1 MAKLSFKPK
10 QITKRLLASLRD
22 RSLDVVASR
31 FGLKTDE
38 QRKTLEAIGQKY
50 GITRERVRQ
59 IENAALNNIRK
70 SEEFFSEEHVFDELR
85 NAVHQLGAV
94 VHEGELLEHLADDPT
109 VQNHLQ
115 FLMVLSDHF
124 QFHKENEH
132 FKARWATDH
141 GVLGTIHESLHSL
154 YKNLKDD
161 EIFSESEI
169 INKLLENIK
178 EINEEHRD
186 EEVAKRWLRLSKKVA
201 PNPLNEW
208 GKAHSKNV
216 KVRGVKDYAF
226 LVMRKHGNPMH
237 FREVA
242 ESIGNLFG
250 KKTHPATTHNEL
262 IKDDRFVLVG
272 RGKYGLREW
281 GYKPGVVRD
290 VIKEILDKYGPLTRD
305 EVVDYVMRERFLK
318 RNTILVNLQ
327 NPDYFVRL
335 QDGKYTSI

>member
-10 QITKRLLASLRD
+10 QVTKDLLGALRD
-22 RSLDVVASR
+22 RSLDVVSSR
-31 FGLKTDE
+31 FGLKTDA

-59 IENAALNNIRK
+59 IENSALNSIRK
-70 SEEFFSEEHVFDELR
+70 SDEFESAQMHFDELKTMI
-85 NAVHQLGAV
+85 HELGGAV
-94 VHEGELLEHLADDPT
+94 NEEELLEALADDQAT
-109 VQNHLQ
+109 QNHLY
-115 FLMVLSDHF
+115 FLLVLGDHF
-124 QFHKENEH
+124 KLHKENEF
-132 FKARWATDH
+132 FKTRWTTDNQILTNVH
-141 GVLGTIHESLHSL
+141 DALQNL

-161 EIFSESEI
+161 EIMTEAEI
-169 INKLLENIK
+169 VDKLLQQIK
-178 EINEEHRD
+178 DINEEHRD
-186 EEVAKRWLRLSKKVA
+186 LEIAKRWLRISKKVS

-208 GKAHSKNV
+208 GKSHSKNV

-242 ESIGNLFG
+242 EAITELFG

-262 IKDDRFVLVG
+262 IKDSRFVLVG

-290 VIKEILDKYGPLTRD
+290 VIKEILEKYGPLTRD
-305 EVVDYVMRERFLK
+305 EIVDHVMKERFLK

-327 NPDYFVRL
+327 NPQYFTRL
-335 QDGKYTSI
+335 EDGRYTAI

>member
-10 QITKRLLASLRD
+10 QITKRLMGALRD

-31 FGLKTDE
+31 FGLQTDA

-59 IENAALNNIRK
+59 IENAALNQIRK
-70 SEEFFSEEHVFDELR
+70 SDEFESEQVAFEELR
-85 NAVHQLGAV
+85 DIIHSLGSV
-94 VHEGELLEHLADDPT
+94 VNEEELLAHFADDT
-109 VQNHLQ
+109 AAQNHIH
-115 FLMVLSDHF
+115 FLLVLSDYF
-124 QFHKENEH
+124 DLHKENEH
-132 FKARWATDH
+132 FKARWSTDK
-141 GVLGTIHESLHSL
+141 GVLASVHEALGGL

-161 EIFSESEI
+161 EIMTESEM

-178 EINEEHRD
+178 QVNEEHRD
-186 EEVAKRWLRLSKKVA
+186 EEIAKRWLRISKKVA

-208 GKAHSKNV
+208 GKANSKNV

-242 ESIGNLFG
+242 EAITELFG

-262 IKDDRFVLVG
+262 IKDNRFVLVG

-281 GYKPGVVRD
+281 GYKPGVVKD
-290 VIKEILDKYGPLTRD
+290 VIREIIEKYGPLTRD
-305 EVVDYVMRERFLK
+305 DVVDHVMKERFLK

-327 NPDYFVRL
+327 NPEYFTRL
-335 QDGKYTSI
+335 EDGRYTTV

>member
-10 QITKRLLASLRD
+10 QITKHLLGALRD

-31 FGLKTDE
+31 FGLKTDA
-38 QRKTLEAIGQKY
+38 QRKTLEAIGKKY

-59 IENAALNNIRK
+59 IENASLNQIRK
-70 SEEFFSEEHVFDELR
+70 SDEFESEQAIFNELQEL
-85 NAVHQLGAV
+85 VHSLGAV
-94 VHEGELLEHLADDPT
+94 VNEDELLAHFSDDP
-109 VQNHLQ
+109 VLQNHIQ
-115 FLMVLSDHF
+115 FLLVLSDHF
-124 QFHKENEH
+124 QHHKENEH
-132 FKARWATDH
+132 FKSRWTTDK
-141 GVLGTIHESLHSL
+141 GVLGNVHDALHSL
-154 YKNLKDD
+154 YKGLKDD
-161 EIFSESEI
+161 QIMSESEM

-186 EEVAKRWLRLSKKVA
+186 EEIAKRWLRISKKVA

-208 GKAHSKNV
+208 GRANSKNV

-242 ESIGNLFG
+242 EAITELFG

-262 IKDDRFVLVG
+262 IKDNRFVLVG

-281 GYKPGVVRD
+281 GYKPGVVKD
-290 VIKEILDKYGPLTRD
+290 VIREIIEKHGPLTRD
-305 EVVDYVMRERFLK
+305 EVVDHVMKERFLK

-327 NPDYFVRL
+327 NPEYFTRL
-335 QDGKYTSI
+335 EDGRYTTV

>member
-10 QITKRLLASLRD
+10 QITKRLMGALRD

-31 FGLKTDE
+31 FGLETDA

-59 IENAALNNIRK
+59 IENAALNQIRK
-70 SEEFFSEEHVFDELR
+70 SDEFSSEQLAFEELR
-85 NAVHQLGAV
+85 DIVHSLGSV
-94 VHEGELLEHLADDPT
+94 VNEEELLAYFADD
-109 VQNHLQ
+109 VAAQNHIH
-115 FLMVLSDHF
+115 FLLVLSDYF
-124 QFHKENEH
+124 DLHKENEH
-132 FKARWATDH
+132 FKARWSTDK
-141 GVLGTIHESLHSL
+141 GVLAYVHEALGGL

-161 EIFSESEI
+161 EIMTESEM

-178 EINEEHRD
+178 QVNEEHRD
-186 EEVAKRWLRLSKKVA
+186 EEIAKRWLRISKKVA

-208 GKAHSKNV
+208 GKSNSKNV

-242 ESIGNLFG
+242 EAITELFG

-262 IKDDRFVLVG
+262 IKDNRFVLVG

-281 GYKPGVVRD
+281 GYKPGVVKD
-290 VIKEILDKYGPLTRD
+290 VIREIIEKYGPLTRD
-305 EVVDYVMRERFLK
+305 DVVDHVMKERFLK

-327 NPDYFVRL
+327 NPEYFTRL
-335 QDGKYTSI
+335 EDGRYTTV

>member
-10 QITKRLLASLRD
+10 QITKYLLGALRD

-31 FGLKTDE
+31 FGLTTDTE
-38 QRKTLEAIGQKY
+38 RKTLEAIGQKY

-59 IENAALNNIRK
+59 IENAALNSMRK
-70 SEEFFSEEHVFDELR
+70 SDEFQSQESVFTELKDSINSLGSVVYEDELL
-85 NAVHQLGAV
+85 N
-94 VHEGELLEHLADDPT
+94 T
-109 VQNHLQ
+109 
-115 FLMVLSDHF
+115 LSDDDTVRNHINFLLVLNDHF
-124 QFHKENEH
+124 KLHKENEH
-132 FKARWATDH
+132 FKTRWTTDTGTLNKVH
-141 GVLGTIHESLHSL
+141 DALGSL
-154 YKNLKDD
+154 YKNLSDD
-161 EIFSESEI
+161 EIFSESDMVD
-169 INKLLENIK
+169 KLLKNIQN
-178 EINEEHRD
+178 INEEHRD
-186 EEVAKRWLRLSKKVA
+186 EEVAKRWLRISKKVA

-242 ESIGNLFG
+242 EAITDLFG

-262 IKDDRFVLVG
+262 IKDNRFVLVG

-281 GYKPGVVRD
+281 GYKPGVVKD
-290 VIKEILDKYGPLTRD
+290 VIREIIEKYGPLSRD
-305 EVVDYVMRERFLK
+305 EVVDHVMKERFLK

-327 NPDYFVRL
+327 NPEYFTRL
-335 QDGKYTSI
+335 EDGRYTVA

>member
-10 QITKRLLASLRD
+10 QVTKHLLDALRD

-31 FGLKTDE
+31 FGLKTDS

-59 IENAALNNIRK
+59 IENSALNSIRK
-70 SEEFFSEEHVFDELR
+70 SDEFSADQAVFEELKQHIHSLGGVINEE
-85 NAVHQLGAV
+85 
-94 VHEGELLEHLADDPT
+94 ELLEQLADDQAT
-109 VQNHLQ
+109 QNHLY
-115 FLMVLSDHF
+115 FLLVLSDHF
-124 QFHKENEH
+124 KLHKENEY
-132 FKARWATDH
+132 FKARWTTDNA
-141 GVLGTIHESLHSL
+141 VLNNVHDALHNL

-161 EIFSESEI
+161 EIMTESEI
-169 INKLLENIK
+169 VEKLLQHVK

-186 EEVAKRWLRLSKKVA
+186 QEIAKRWLRISKKVS

-208 GKAHSKNV
+208 GKSHSKNV

-242 ESIGNLFG
+242 EAITELFG

-262 IKDDRFVLVG
+262 IKDNRFVLVG

-281 GYKPGVVRD
+281 GYKPGVVKE
-290 VIKEILDKYGPLTRD
+290 VIKEILEKHGPMTRD
-305 EVVDYVMRERFLK
+305 EIVDHVMKERFLK

-327 NPDYFVRL
+327 NPEYFTRL
-335 QDGKYTSI
+335 EDGRYTTI

>member
-10 QITKRLLASLRD
+10 QITKDLLGALRD

-31 FGLKTDE
+31 FGLKTDA

-59 IENAALNNIRK
+59 IENSALNSIRK
-70 SEEFFSEEHVFDELR
+70 SDEFESAQAHFDELKDII
-85 NAVHQLGAV
+85 HGLGGV
-94 VHEGELLEHLADDPT
+94 VNEEELLEALADDQAT
-109 VQNHLQ
+109 QNHLY
-115 FLMVLSDHF
+115 FLLVLGDHF
-124 QFHKENEH
+124 KLHKENEF
-132 FKARWATDH
+132 FKTRWTTDNQILTNVH
-141 GVLGTIHESLHSL
+141 DALQNL

-161 EIFSESEI
+161 EIMTESEI
-169 INKLLENIK
+169 VEKLLQHIK
-178 EINEEHRD
+178 DINEEHRD
-186 EEVAKRWLRLSKKVA
+186 IEIAKRWLRVSKKVS

-208 GKAHSKNV
+208 GKSHSKNV

-242 ESIGNLFG
+242 ESITELFG

-262 IKDDRFVLVG
+262 IKDSRFVLVG
-272 RGKYGLREW
+272 RGKYGLQEW

-290 VIKEILDKYGPLTRD
+290 VIKEIISKHGPLSRD
-305 EVVDYVMRERFLK
+305 EIVDHVMKERFLK

-327 NPDYFVRL
+327 NPEYFTRL
-335 QDGKYTSI
+335 EDGRYTAI

>member
-10 QITKRLLASLRD
+10 QITKELLGALRD

-31 FGLKTDE
+31 FGLKTDGE
-38 QRKTLEAIGQKY
+38 RKTLEAIGQKY

-59 IENAALNNIRK
+59 IENSALNSIRK
-70 SEEFFSEEHVFDELR
+70 SDEFQEAQIAFDELKEII
-85 NAVHQLGAV
+85 HSLGGV
-94 VHEGELLEHLADDPT
+94 VNEEELLETLADDKAT
-109 VQNHLQ
+109 QNHLY
-115 FLMVLSDHF
+115 FLLVLGDHF
-124 QFHKENEH
+124 KLHKENEL
-132 FKARWATDH
+132 FKSRWTTDNQ
-141 GVLGTIHESLHSL
+141 VLDNIHDALQNL
-154 YKNLKDD
+154 YKSLKDD
-161 EIFSESEI
+161 EIMTESEI
-169 INKLLENIK
+169 VEKLLEHIK

-186 EEVAKRWLRLSKKVA
+186 NEIAKRWLRVSKKIS

-208 GKAHSKNV
+208 GKSSSKNV

-242 ESIGNLFG
+242 EAITELFG

-262 IKDDRFVLVG
+262 IKDNRFVLVG

-281 GYKPGVVRD
+281 GYKPGVVRE
-290 VIKEILDKYGPLTRD
+290 VIKEILDKHGPLTRD
-305 EVVDYVMRERFLK
+305 EIVDHVMKERFLK

-327 NPDYFVRL
+327 NPEYFTRL
-335 QDGKYTSI
+335 EDGRYTTI

>member
-10 QITKRLLASLRD
+10 QVTKNLLGALRD

-31 FGLKTDE
+31 FGLKTDAE
-38 QRKTLEAIGQKY
+38 RKTLEAIGQKY

-59 IENAALNNIRK
+59 IENSALNSIRK
-70 SEEFFSEEHVFDELR
+70 SEEFLSEQATFDELK
-85 NAVHQLGAV
+85 NIIHSLGGV
-94 VHEGELLEHLADDPT
+94 VNEEELLAELADDKAS
-109 VQNHLQ
+109 QNHLY
-115 FLMVLSDHF
+115 FLLVLSDIF
-124 QFHKENEH
+124 KLHKENEH
-132 FKARWATDH
+132 FKTRWAVDNQLLNTVHDA
-141 GVLGTIHESLHSL
+141 LHNL

-161 EIFSESEI
+161 EIMTESEI
-169 INKLLENIK
+169 VEKLLEHIK
-178 EINEEHRD
+178 DINEEHRD
-186 EEVAKRWLRLSKKVA
+186 FEIAKRWLRISKKVS

-242 ESIGNLFG
+242 EAITELFG

-262 IKDDRFVLVG
+262 IKDNRFVLVG

-290 VIKEILDKYGPLTRD
+290 VIREIIEKYGPLTRD
-305 EVVDYVMRERFLK
+305 EIVDHVMKERFLK

-327 NPDYFVRL
+327 NPEYFRRL
-335 QDGKYTSI
+335 EDGRYTTI

>member
-10 QITKRLLASLRD
+10 QITKELLGALRD

-31 FGLKTDE
+31 FGLKTDGE
-38 QRKTLEAIGQKY
+38 RKTLEAIGQKY

-59 IENAALNNIRK
+59 IENSALNSIRK
-70 SEEFFSEEHVFDELR
+70 SDEFQEAQIALDELKEII
-85 NAVHQLGAV
+85 HSLGGV
-94 VHEGELLEHLADDPT
+94 VNEEELLETLADDKAT
-109 VQNHLQ
+109 QNHLY
-115 FLMVLSDHF
+115 FLLVLGDHF
-124 QFHKENEH
+124 KLHKENEL
-132 FKARWATDH
+132 FKSRWTTDNQI
-141 GVLGTIHESLHSL
+141 LDNIHDALQNL
-154 YKNLKDD
+154 YKSLKDD
-161 EIFSESEI
+161 EIMTESEI
-169 INKLLENIK
+169 VEKLLEHIK

-186 EEVAKRWLRLSKKVA
+186 NEIAKRWLRVSKKIS

-208 GKAHSKNV
+208 GKSSSKNV

-242 ESIGNLFG
+242 EAITELFG

-262 IKDDRFVLVG
+262 IKDNRFVLVG

-281 GYKPGVVRD
+281 GYKPGVVRE
-290 VIKEILDKYGPLTRD
+290 VIKEILDKHGPLTRD
-305 EVVDYVMRERFLK
+305 EIVDHVMKERFLK

-327 NPDYFVRL
+327 NPEYFTRL
-335 QDGKYTSI
+335 EDGRYTTI